1 MAGRDVP
8 EQPVPGQVDRGAAGG
23 GGAVA
28 LVREVADSFPRC
40 VTEHPPDPPLD
51 VAAARAQHD
60 AYAAALQSGGFT
72 VMRIPADEDHPDCCF
87 VEDTAVIVAGD
98 ALLTRPGH
106 PSRRHEVA
114 AVGDRLGSLIHV
126 EAMAS
131 PATLDGGD
139 VLQVGS
145 TVYVGVGGRTNR
157 AGYDTLAA
165 FAGARG
171 RRVQAVRPRGVL
183 HLKSA
188 VTALDD
194 STVLLNRDFVD
205 GAAFD
210 GLRVV
215 ESPDGDP
222 AAANV
227 LRLPDR
233 GVVVSAAHP
242 RTAEVIETRGYR
254 VVPVDVGEFHRA
266 DGALTCLSVRMR

>member
-1 MAGRDVP
+1 
-8 EQPVPGQVDRGAAGG
+8 
-23 GGAVA
+23 VA
-28 LVREVADSFPRC
+28 LVRGVADGFPRC

-51 VAAARAQHD
+51 VVTARSQHD
-60 AYAAALQSGGFT
+60 AYVLALQSGGFT
-72 VMRIPADEDHPDCCF
+72 VVRIPADEDHPDCCF

-106 PSRRHEVA
+106 PSRRREVA

-139 VLQVGS
+139 VLHVGS

-157 AGYDTLAA
+157 AGYDTLAV
-165 FAGARG
+165 FAEARG
-171 RRVQAVRPRGVL
+171 RRVRAVRPRGVL

-188 VTALDD
+188 ATALDD
-194 STVLLNRDFVD
+194 STVLLHRDSVD

-227 LRLPDR
+227 LRLPDG

-242 RTAEVIETRGYR
+242 RTAEAIDALGYR
-254 VVPVDVGEFHRA
+254 VVPVDVDEFHRA
-266 DGALTCLSVRMR
+266 DGALTCLSVRIR